1 VFAIYP
7 PRPAHAGVTGGPW
20 NTISFPGATSTN
32 CGGWSVT
39 GAPIFVTPPGLA
51 TATVTDGNGT
61 LLLFAGAIF
70 PPAPAS
76 ANGLYAVQPAKN
88 PIRVV
93 IVVDGIQI
101 GDARGDNPCLPP
113 SGSGAQ
119 FFDPGDDRINR
130 EPGQPSALYCRNRGD
145 VHVYEVNPDDS
156 RGKLAMIV
164 TRAEIDAVINSKPA
178 ANTLVKQSAN
188 GKIKVYY
195 LPATNELAFFQ
206 PEARSG
212 KLYTFVWKGLCRQ
225 AIDRK

>member
-1 VFAIYP
+1 
-7 PRPAHAGVTGGPW
+7 
-20 NTISFPGATSTN
+20 
-32 CGGWSVT
+32 VT
-39 GAPIFVTPPGLA
+39 GAPIVVTPPGFW

-61 LLLFAGAIF
+61 TLFTGSLTFVGPAAG
-70 PPAPAS
+70 
-76 ANGLYAVQPAKN
+76 ANGLYTVQPAKN

-93 IVVDGIQI
+93 IVIDGTTI
-101 GDARGDNPCLPP
+101 ANASGDNPCRPP
-113 SGSGAQ
+113 SGSGAL

-156 RGKLAMIV
+156 KGKLAMIV
-164 TRAEIDAVINSKPA
+164 TKAEIDAVINSKPA
-178 ANTLVKQSAN
+178 ANTLVKQSAG

-212 KLYTFVWKGLCRQ
+212 KIYTFVWKGLCR
-225 AIDRK
+225 